1 MVEANASGTDKSSI
15 AKMGLDS
22 GIVGRAFRVISGIAG
37 TYYSLQLILAAGIFS
52 GFAAE
57 LAGYTAAWLIAY
69 LLLMLLLGDRILA
82 RTNPW
87 IGTVIFLSPV
97 FIVLGADLGPT
108 TFQVGLILYISISL
122 IVTGLMHYGGCEVIA
137 IPSLLFGK
145 RYTVYCPFNVID
157 VVEKAVGGKKSV

>member
-22 GIVGRAFRVISGIAG
+22 GIVGRAFRVITGLAG
-37 TYYSLQLILAAGIFS
+37 TYYSLQFVLATGIFS
-52 GFAAE
+52 SLAAE
-57 LAGYTAAWLIAY
+57 VTGYAAAWLVAY
-69 LLLMLLLGDRILA
+69 LLLMLLLGERVLA
-82 RTNPW
+82 RSNPW

-108 TFQVGLILYISISL
+108 AFQVGLILYISGSL
-122 IVTGLMHYGGCEVIA
+122 IVTGLMHYGGCELIA

-145 RYTVYCPFNVID
+145 RYTIYCPMNVVD
-157 VVEKAVGGKKSV
+157 VVEKAMGGKKSV